1 MELKQVHKLVDRF
14 FDGATT
20 LEEEKHLMSY
30 FSQKDIDPTL
40 RAYLPYFKATAQD
53 RKQVLNKPLSPV
65 SNRRKPWIRI
75 TAIAASFLVGFFV
88 LQQLQKPAPPTA
100 EELVF
105 EEFKANMYMVSLQLN
120 KGMQGVAYMETLNT
134 TTNKYIKTD

>member
-1 MELKQVHKLVDRF
+1 
-14 FDGATT
+14 
-20 LEEEKHLMSY
+20 
-30 FSQKDIDPTL
+30 
-40 RAYLPYFKATAQD
+40 
-53 RKQVLNKPLSPV
+53 LNKPLSPV

-88 LQQLQKPAPPTA
+88 LQQLQKPALPTA

-105 EEFKANMYMVSLQLN
+105 EEFKAKMYMVSQQLN